1 MAMMFLTRT
10 AAALYPHR
18 ADRPI
23 AATQTAHGVSGSRR
37 FLRPASSSFPSG
49 MRCAGRELIRVV
61 LIGVALSAPVG
72 ASAQSPRSSAP
83 TQMSPVVVPP
93 STEGPCVQVDVG
105 GYRAGHLD
113 CAVQRLQAAARQSQ
127 AQARTGIDVP
137 TAGAPDV
144 QVGVASQSGVSLRL
158 GPNLGVS
165 AQAWRPDRPAAPP
178 RR

>member
-37 FLRPASSSFPSG
+37 FLRPVSSSFPSG

-61 LIGVALSAPVG
+61 LIGAALAAPVG
-72 ASAQSPRSSAP
+72 ASAQSARVEARPPAPAP
-83 TQMSPVVVPP
+83 TSGNG
-93 STEGPCVQVDVG
+93 GPCVQVDVG

-127 AQARTGIDVP
+127 AQARAGIDLP
-137 TAGAPDV
+137 AAGASDV
-144 QVGVASQSGVSLRL
+144 QVGVASQSGASLRL

-165 AQAWRPDRPAAPP
+165 AQPWRPERPVTPP